1 MSNPVPHF
9 VKCFAAVAALWMAV
23 SVGHAQQTIIV
34 PYPAGQLSDV
44 IARTVRDSLARQGNP
59 NVLVEN
65 IAGAAGSIGAQRA
78 ITNGR
83 DGNTLL
89 LASPNEVILA
99 PLALAAVK
107 LRSEDFRLVGHV
119 GTAPLV
125 LITRPD
131 MPVTTVDEFVKLV
144 KSSSSSKRPL
154 SYGSVGIGSLYHFMG
169 EHLAKVTGAELTHIP
184 YKGGGPLIGDL
195 VGSRLDFATIPYSPM
210 LQGLVDQGKIK
221 LLASVGPTR
230 PPAPALAKL
239 PTVSESAGLKGF
251 NFEIWTGFVLSNQVS
266 TLSRARWHLQ
276 LSQALADPLVRTTL
290 EAQGLVLSKPMGL
303 EELDKI
309 YSAEVGRYQRLA
321 KAIQLSPQ

>member
-1 MSNPVPHF
+1 MSTPVPILIKF
-9 VKCFAAVAALWMAV
+9 FAAVAALWMAISV
-23 SVGHAQQTIIV
+23 SHAQQTIIV
-34 PYPAGQLSDV
+34 PYPAGQLSDL

-65 IAGAAGSIGAQRA
+65 IAGAAGTIGAQRA

-99 PLALAAVK
+99 PLANAAVK

-119 GTAPLV
+119 GTVPLV

-131 MPVTTVDEFVKLV
+131 MPATNVDEFVKLL

-169 EHLAKVTGAELTHIP
+169 EHLAKVSGAELTHIP

-221 LLASVGPTR
+221 LFASVGPTR
-230 PPAPALAKL
+230 PPALAKL

-266 TLSRARWHLQ
+266 TLSRARWHFQ
-276 LSQALADPLVRTTL
+276 LSQALADPQVRTNL
-290 EAQGLVLSKPMGL
+290 EAQGLVVSKPMEL
-303 EELDKI
+303 NELDKI
-309 YSAEVGRYQRLA
+309 YSDEVGRYRRLA
-321 KAIQLSPQ
+321 KAIQLTPQ